1 MFAEWGY
8 ARRMRVEA
16 KITGQRRRVAEPLDI
31 ASPAPPVTLA
41 GLIEAVVRAEVDAFH
56 LRQVDN
62 QLLRV
67 LTPDEIAAG
76 LTAGRIS
83 SGGSELDQTVD
94 VEEAIAT
101 AIQAFSD
108 GLYFVFVDGEQVES
122 LEDPVAVTD
131 DSSMMFVR
139 LVPLA
144 GG

>member
-1 MFAEWGY
+1 
-8 ARRMRVEA
+8 MRVEA

-41 GLIEAVVRAEVDAFH
+41 GLIEAVVRAEVEAFH

-67 LTPDEIAAG
+67 LTPDDIAAG
-76 LTAGRIS
+76 VNAGRIT

-94 VEEAIAT
+94 TEQAIAT

-108 GLYFVFVDGEQVES
+108 GLYFVFVDGAQVES